1 MRKFGSHFFAKGSK
15 SVAALFA
22 MCVCLSAD
30 AFAFDITS
38 FNTLQ
43 TASPSTIEQVEVEHP
58 RFVIRDVVIQS
69 YGGLEQPTITFT
81 VKNKS
86 AVTISKIYLTGVLKD
101 AGRSVPLASQDF
113 DLSVPGGIQPG
124 EQKHFNLDAS
134 SYGDWGN
141 VTKLALRNARFIL
154 TLTAVDDAKGVK
166 IVR

>member
-1 MRKFGSHFFAKGSK
+1 MRKTGFHFFAMGSR

-22 MCVCLSAD
+22 VCVSLSLD
-30 AFAFDITS
+30 AFAFDINS

-43 TASPSTIEQVEVEHP
+43 TASPSTIEKVEVEHP
-58 RFVIRDVVIQS
+58 RFVIRDVVIQR

-86 AVTISKIYLTGVLKD
+86 ALTISKIYLTGVLKY

-124 EQKHFNLDAS
+124 EQKHFDLDATT
-134 SYGDWGN
+134 YGGWGN
-141 VTKLALRNARFIL
+141 VTKSALRNAAFTL
-154 TLTAVDDAKGVK
+154 TLKAVVDAKGHRIVK
-166 IVR
+166 